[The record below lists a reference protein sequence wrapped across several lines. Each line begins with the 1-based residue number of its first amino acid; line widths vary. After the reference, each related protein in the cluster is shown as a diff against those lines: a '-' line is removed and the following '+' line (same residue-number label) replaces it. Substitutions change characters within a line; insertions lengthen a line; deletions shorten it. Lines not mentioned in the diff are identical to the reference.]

1 MARTHL
7 MSLVLKAL
15 RTARRAKAAGV
26 PVAEYAAMQHERTRF
41 NRRSFLH
48 LTAGAAGA
56 ATLAACGDDG
66 PGPGAQDVVIVGGGT
81 AGLHCAYRLR
91 RLGVEAR
98 VFEASKR
105 LGGRMFTARG
115 VFPDGQRCEL
125 GGELIDTGHF
135 TLHDLSEELDI
146 ELLDYHQ
153 DDASLSRLVAL
164 FDGSTLT
171 DAQILEGFAP
181 IAERIDAALT
191 VLTDPEEYITY
202 RTPNGAQGLDRL
214 SVRAWLDRE
223 GISASDPVRKLI
235 ELAYVGEF
243 GLETDVCNSLNLLT
257 FISTDTTRFE
267 LFGESDERF
276 CAKGGNELFP
286 QRLAERLAPGQIHL
300 EHTLLALKTLP
311 DGRYQLTFGS
321 AGGTQEV
328 KADHVVLALPF
339 SVLRNVD
346 MRVTLPAVKRKA
358 IQELGYGTN
367 AKLMVGFASRIW
379 REEYQSDGS
388 TYADVGFMQTW
399 ETSRLQPGNSGIITN
414 FTGGQKGIALGEGTP
429 ESQAAVFLD
438 GFNKVFPGAKEVSNG
453 AVARMH
459 WPSYAFTR
467 GSYSAY
473 KVGQFTTI
481 AGSEI
486 ERVGNLHFC
495 GEHTSL
501 DAQGFMEGAALT
513 GAMAAAEV
521 AGDLGIHVEEAMG
534 PGARIM
540 SRAQAARVHG
550 RWLDAA
556 RRAGKRR
563 AG

>member
-7 MSLVLKAL
+7 MSLVLNAL
-15 RTARRAKAAGV
+15 RTARRANAAGV
-26 PVAEYAAMQHERTRF
+26 PVAEYAAMQHERSRF

-56 ATLAACGDDG
+56 ATLAACGEDG
-66 PGPGAQDVVIVGGGT
+66 NPSSQDVVIVGGGT
-81 AGLHCAYRLR
+81 AGLHCAYRLK
-91 RLGVEAR
+91 RLGVEAQ
-98 VFEASKR
+98 VYEASKR
-105 LGGRMFTARG
+105 VGGRMFTARD
-115 VFPDGQRCEL
+115 VFPEGQTCEL
-125 GGELIDTGHF
+125 GGELIDTGHV

-146 ELLDYHQ
+146 ELVDFAQ
-153 DDASLSRLVAL
+153 EDPALSRLVAQ
-164 FDGSTLT
+164 FDGNQLT

-191 VLTDPEEYITY
+191 VLEDPEEYITY
-202 RTPNGAQGLDRL
+202 RTPNGAQGLDQL
-214 SVRAWLDRE
+214 SLRAWMDRE
-223 GISASDPVRKLI
+223 GIPASDPVRKLI

-243 GLETDVCNSLNLLT
+243 GMETDVCNSLNLLT

-267 LFGESDERF
+267 LFGESDERYR
-276 CAKGGNELFP
+276 AKEGNDLFP

-300 EHTLLALKTLP
+300 EHRLRALKTLS
-311 DGRYQLTFGS
+311 DGRYQLTFDG
-321 AGGTQEV
+321 AGGTREV

-339 SVLRNVD
+339 TVLRDVD
-346 MRVTLPAVKRKA
+346 LQVAMPAVKRKA

-367 AKLMVGFASRIW
+367 AKLMVGFSARPW
-379 REEYQSDGS
+379 RDTYQSDGS
-388 TYADVGFMQTW
+388 TYTDVGYMQTW
-399 ETSRLQPGNSGIITN
+399 ETSRQQPGTSGIITN
-414 FTGGQKGIALGEGTP
+414 FTGGQKGIDVGVGTP
-429 ESQAAVFLD
+429 QEQAAAFLA
-438 GFNKVFPGAKEVSNG
+438 GFNEVFPGVRESANG

-459 WPSYAFTR
+459 WPSHEFTR

-481 AGSEI
+481 SGAEI

-521 AGDLGIHVEEAMG
+521 AGDLGLHVEEAMG

-556 RRAGKRR
+556 RRAAKRR